1 MYDFKEFIIIIL
13 FIIVYVMMCSFVVVL
28 REKGA
33 VVFRAYSNAHT
44 TRKGIEREVTE
55 RKIFQKRASSISLGF
70 IVLP

>member
-1 MYDFKEFIIIIL
+1 
-13 FIIVYVMMCSFVVVL
+13 MMCSFVVVL

-55 RKIFQKRASSISLGF
+55 RKIFQKRASSMCLGF
-70 IVLP
+70 ICYPKYILSEYEGMEKRS

>member
-1 MYDFKEFIIIIL
+1 
-13 FIIVYVMMCSFVVVL
+13 MMCSFVVVL

-55 RKIFQKRASSISLGF
+55 RKIFQKRASSMCLGF